1 MSTMTM
7 TPTIHVY
14 GISDSGKTRLVERL
28 LEELTGQGLEVATIK
43 RSAREAL
50 DVDVEG
56 KDTHR
61 HVVAGSVATAAGSR
75 SDAAV
80 FVPRPL
86 DLDAL
91 LHIILATGHVD
102 LVLVEG
108 LGDDT
113 PDAAPKVRVGDGRER
128 ATGTVLDLPD
138 GEADLSETLSIIGR
152 MMDKAAGDEAVELVV
167 EGRPVPIKPFV
178 ADYLEGTMRGA
189 VGALKGAGDP
199 GDQVVLRLPRRK
211 P

>member
-1 MSTMTM
+1 MTM

-14 GISDSGKTRLVERL
+14 GTSDSGKTRLVERL
-28 LEELTGQGLEVATIK
+28 LEELTGQGLAVATIK
-43 RSAREAL
+43 RSARESL

-61 HVVAGSVATAAGSR
+61 HVVAGSVATAASSR

-80 FVPRPL
+80 LVPRPL
-86 DLDAL
+86 GLDSL
-91 LHIILATGHVD
+91 LRTVLATGHMD

-113 PDAAPKVRVGDGRER
+113 QDAAPKVRVGDGRER
-128 ATGTVLDLPD
+128 ETGTVLDLPD
-138 GEADLSETLSIIGR
+138 GDADLTEVLRIIGR
-152 MMDKAAGDEAVELVV
+152 MMEKKGEVNAVELIV
-167 EGRPVPIKPFV
+167 EGRPVPIKSFV

-189 VGALKGAGDP
+189 VGALKGTGDP
-199 GDQVVLRLPRRK
+199 GDEVVLRLPRRK